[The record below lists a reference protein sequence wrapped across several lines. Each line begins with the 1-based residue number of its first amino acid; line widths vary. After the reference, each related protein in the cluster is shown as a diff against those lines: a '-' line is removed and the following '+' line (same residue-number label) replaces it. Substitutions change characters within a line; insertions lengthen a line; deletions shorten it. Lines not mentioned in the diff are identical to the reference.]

1 MTETKLLRT
10 LDVCMPLLFI
20 AALGARMTGVA
31 AHELIGAILCVLFFT
46 HGYHHRSWYQVT
58 FQGRFGPR
66 RLLSVA
72 INALLLVGA
81 LIVFVTGL
89 TLSPELFPIIGVD
102 AGMLTR
108 QIHSQVCYWMIILL
122 GIHIGLHAPMLDRV
136 LERYMPSRAK
146 QLLYLFF
153 SLLGIYA
160 FIDRGLFEKLFYGF
174 AFDFWNPSLP
184 AFLYFLYY
192 AAIIIFIGCITA
204 FLDRFINCKDR
215 MLFG

>member
-1 MTETKLLRT
+1 M
-10 LDVCMPLLFI
+10 
-20 AALGARMTGVA
+20 
-31 AHELIGAILCVLFFT
+31 
-46 HGYHHRSWYQVT
+46 
-58 FQGRFGPR
+58 
-66 RLLSVA
+66 
-72 INALLLVGA
+72 
-81 LIVFVTGL
+81 
-89 TLSPELFPIIGVD
+89 
-102 AGMLTR
+102 
-108 QIHSQVCYWMIILL
+108 
-122 GIHIGLHAPMLDRV
+122 
-136 LERYMPSRAK
+136 LERYIPSRAK

-204 FLDRFINCKDR
+204 FLDRFINRKDR

>member
-46 HGYHHRSWYQVT
+46 HGYLHRSWYQVT

-89 TLSPELFPIIGVD
+89 TLSPELFPIIGAD
-102 AGMLTR
+102 TGMLTR

-122 GIHIGLHAPMLDRV
+122 GIHIGLHAR
-136 LERYMPSRAK
+136 SSA
-146 QLLYLFF
+146 
-153 SLLGIYA
+153 
-160 FIDRGLFEKLFYGF
+160 
-174 AFDFWNPSLP
+174 
-184 AFLYFLYY
+184 
-192 AAIIIFIGCITA
+192 
-204 FLDRFINCKDR
+204 
-215 MLFG
+215 